1 MVVSNRLVWIRDQIC
16 RGASCLI
23 SVSAAAE
30 RQRAKAKIVL
40 RHREPATDNVAR
52 TILLS
57 TFDAVANQAR
67 HHIVVDRGH
76 KHDSTGASEVSIWF
90 SALPTLAHR
99 EWDTGGPPGGDDGP
113 PDDRDDRRRGRSPPS
128 PSWEDP
134 WHGPNGDPW
143 SGAVTRSSLHQRSPP
158 RKQPRQKENR
168 VSVWDNWLPNVVDSS
183 SVTPDPPWT
192 RPARRSRLRARLRS
206 TGTPPLVVSE
216 NQDGMFVATGV
227 IEFPDIHPEETDRR
241 VQAPA
246 LFDDSF
252 GIWSLLKS
260 SAAAASSVMGATL
273 DAIPETV
280 VADTE
285 GDSLVNSRIATRD
298 ATDDLMAQA
307 RQYDRLAPQEDHHV
321 FETGH
326 VVYME
331 DNPFPHYIVR
341 IGHTNYR
348 NELRV
353 RRWDEPENFEAG
365 FWRHYSQLI
374 WLQPGDVVIP
384 GSSITVATEDMF
396 VIPSGSRCIFQHFDG
411 DGDVIINVAGSLRRR
426 TVFKDD
432 FLHFNLC

>member
-1 MVVSNRLVWIRDQIC
+1 
-16 RGASCLI
+16 
-23 SVSAAAE
+23 
-30 RQRAKAKIVL
+30 
-40 RHREPATDNVAR
+40 
-52 TILLS
+52 
-57 TFDAVANQAR
+57 
-67 HHIVVDRGH
+67 
-76 KHDSTGASEVSIWF
+76 
-90 SALPTLAHR
+90 
-99 EWDTGGPPGGDDGP
+99 
-113 PDDRDDRRRGRSPPS
+113 
-128 PSWEDP
+128 
-134 WHGPNGDPW
+134 
-143 SGAVTRSSLHQRSPP
+143 
-158 RKQPRQKENR
+158 
-168 VSVWDNWLPNVVDSS
+168 
-183 SVTPDPPWT
+183 
-192 RPARRSRLRARLRS
+192 
-206 TGTPPLVVSE
+206 
-216 NQDGMFVATGV
+216 MFVATGV

-252 GIWSLLKS
+252 DIWSLLKS

-273 DAIPETV
+273 DAFPETV

-285 GDSLVNSRIATRD
+285 GDSLVNSRIAARD

-307 RQYDRLAPQEDHHV
+307 RQYDRLALQADHHV

-331 DNPFPHYIVR
+331 DNPFPHYVVR
-341 IGHTNYR
+341 VGHTNYR

-353 RRWDEPENFEAG
+353 RRWDEPEKFEAG

-411 DGDVIINVAGSLRRR
+411 DGDVIVNVAGSLRRR